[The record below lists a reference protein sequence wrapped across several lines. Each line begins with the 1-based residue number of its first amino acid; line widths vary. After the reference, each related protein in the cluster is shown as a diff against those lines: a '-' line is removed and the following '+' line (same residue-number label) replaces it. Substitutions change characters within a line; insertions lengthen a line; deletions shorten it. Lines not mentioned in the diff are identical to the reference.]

1 MIDFCCIR
9 CGYNTPYR
17 HCIKRHLLKNK
28 SCPSTKNNI
37 DLTNE
42 IVEHILK
49 NRIYK
54 KPQNV
59 VKNTTTPKA
68 INSHNKTINN
78 TDNTTNSHN
87 TINNTTIQYFITL
100 DPIKKMEYHQE
111 FICNTNPKSIEDL
124 ISEKYETQR
133 EDMLAGRGN
142 YLYGFNDFV
151 EMVSDVSKMKDINEF
166 KDCVLIDKKGT
177 NQTICFNESCT
188 INPSWHSFDA
198 DTLTKFLVS
207 KLQEQFLKNYECYL
221 IRKIELPIEI
231 FNENN
236 DNNDNNETKEILI
249 NHINIYYKFIS
260 TFDLDSWAMESR
272 SDSQILFNSDDDQYD
287 SISSG
292 TRLVYNYTQKYK
304 KIVKETNSSELLKE
318 LKTEKRALFES
329 LVRQNSINTHD
340 KFDEKM
346 RSDFVKNPKYMEKM
360 QTRFDESINK
370 ST

>member
-1 MIDFCCIR
+1 
-9 CGYNTPYR
+9 
-17 HCIKRHLLKNK
+17 
-28 SCPSTKNNI
+28 
-37 DLTNE
+37 
-42 IVEHILK
+42 
-49 NRIYK
+49 
-54 KPQNV
+54 
-59 VKNTTTPKA
+59 
-68 INSHNKTINN
+68 
-78 TDNTTNSHN
+78 
-87 TINNTTIQYFITL
+87 
-100 DPIKKMEYHQE
+100 MEYHQE
-111 FICNTNPKSIEDL
+111 FINNKHPQSIEDL

-142 YLYGFNDFV
+142 YLYSFNDFV
-151 EMVSDVSKMKDINEF
+151 EMLSDVSKMKDINEF